1 MIKLNTTAAKSVML
15 LLHLAAIA
23 VGIALGVWLFDT
35 LS

>member
-1 MIKLNTTAAKSVML
+1 VML
-15 LLHLAAIA
+15 LLHLAAIP